1 MWPYSLFHNKRL
13 KLNKIYPLYSTLL
26 HIFYFLLITFRR
38 GIPAKF
44 FVPSLY
50 HLPAISRKAGLKLTH
65 LVYFWLNQGISG
77 GVENL
82 KSINH
87 KVHKGLTHRSQRTIL
102 QGFGFVHF
110 VPFLPTES
118 ANWRRR
124 WTLCALWL
132 KRSLVNLNLHP
143 NQLSPVKWE
152 MSQKIM
158 KLSK

>member
-87 KVHKGLTHRSQRTIL
+87 KVHNPEYS
-102 QGFGFVHF
+102 GFAKVAKNYITRFW
-110 VPFLPTES
+110 LCS
-118 ANWRRR
+118 
-124 WTLCALWL
+124 LCAFFTHQIRQLAE
-132 KRSLVNLNLHP
+132 KVDLVCFV
-143 NQLSPVKWE
+143 VK
-152 MSQKIM
+152 KIFG
-158 KLSK
+158 KFESSS